1 MSSKHLTEVRILYGV
16 QSIVLWRNGSATLL
30 HRAGEGSIPS
40 GTTKMTKIRIKI
52 PMTILWLAIWA
63 IKGAPSVYM
72 WNNWAV
78 GLSVCFAIDVFGL
91 QRR

>member
-1 MSSKHLTEVRILYGV
+1 MT
-16 QSIVLWRNGSATLL
+16 VLWLV
-30 HRAGEGSIPS
+30 
-40 GTTKMTKIRIKI
+40 
-52 PMTILWLAIWA
+52 IWV